1 MFAFFIGL
9 LIVGAFIYWLYTV
22 EPHYD
27 SFDIGFSIFMGIIL
41 DAMIV
46 FMISCIAI
54 GFCPEKTTHY
64 SFKINAIQ
72 DNITT
77 VGYGSIGVFYS
88 RINIDGEMRYYFA
101 RNSTHGEKVGY
112 IPANKTYIKEY
123 EGYPK
128 IEVHQSYRE
137 IPNWMQGLFSLEPR
151 EVEQTEYYIIY
162 VPEET
167 VINEYTIDLQ

>member
-1 MFAFFIGL
+1 MLAFFIGL
-9 LIVGAFIYWLYTV
+9 LGVGAFVYWLWIN
-22 EPHYD
+22 ESHFD
-27 SFDIGFSIFMGIIL
+27 SVDVGFSIFLGIII
-41 DAMIV
+41 DAVIV
-46 FMISCIAI
+46 FMIAI
-54 GFCPEKTTHY
+54 VALECCPKQETHY
-64 SFKINAIQ
+64 NFRIHALQ

-77 VGYGSIGVFYS
+77 VGSYGGRFYS

-123 EGYPK
+123 DGKPK

-137 IPNWMQGLFSLEPR
+137 VPRWMQVLFTLEPR

-162 VPEET
+162 VPNNT
-167 VINEYTIDLQ
+167 VINEYNIDLQ